1 MLDNPLGKPSVLT
14 GHASAIVLMYF
25 VWLVTECC
33 VVGRMIM
40 LGNFRGYISAIYAT
54 INTINKVQR
63 GSGDGK
69 RIK

>member
-54 INTINKVQR
+54 IN
-63 GSGDGK
+63 
-69 RIK
+69 